1 MSGVET
7 EGRGGSGTR
16 GGAGAGARNGS
27 TRAVG
32 RRAGARPTP
41 AQAFDA
47 LHAYCAPALQRQA
60 YLLTGRHDH
69 ARDAVAR
76 AFRLAWQRW
85 PEVARD
91 PDPPSW
97 VRAAAYDC
105 ALSPWRSAL
114 RVGRRPDVPPDPADR
129 ALQAVLLRLP
139 PCYRRTLVL
148 HDGVGLN
155 LPDTAAETEAGTA
168 ATANRLLHAREA
180 VAALLPDLA
189 DPAELHRRLV
199 SLGSAERGP
208 VPAAKDLRAAGE
220 HGVRL
225 WTRSALA
232 LTAAV
237 TGATALTWHTAPTHY
252 EAPVSPGHAVEGLP
266 VPGTLGPVS
275 RDALRP
281 STKLRKGPFAGPER
295 LLPLA
300 R

>member
-1 MSGVET
+1 M
-7 EGRGGSGTR
+7 
-16 GGAGAGARNGS
+16 
-27 TRAVG
+27 
-32 RRAGARPTP
+32 
-41 AQAFDA
+41 
-47 LHAYCAPALQRQA
+47 
-60 YLLTGRHDH
+60 
-69 ARDAVAR
+69 AR

-91 PDPPSW
+91 PDPPGW

-105 ALSPWRSAL
+105 ALSPWRSA
-114 RVGRRPDVPPDPADR
+114 RRAGRRPDVPPDPADQ
-129 ALQAVLLRLP
+129 ALQAALLRLP

-180 VAALLPDLA
+180 VATLLPDLA

-199 SLGSAERGP
+199 RLASAEHSP
-208 VPAAKDLRAAGE
+208 VPAARDLRAAGE
-220 HGVRL
+220 RGVRL

-237 TGATALTWHTAPTHY
+237 AGATALTWHTAPAHY
-252 EAPVSPGHAVEGLP
+252 VAPVSPGHAVEGLP
-266 VPGTLGPVS
+266 VPGALGPVS

-281 STKLRKGPFAGPER
+281 STKLHKGPFGGPER